1 MPSTPPPLPQTPRR
15 LSPLKWFAGVLTLVL
30 VMISCG
36 TLPFYLRGGAP
47 AAVAPNPAAS
57 VIMTFL
63 GAVMFVAG
71 AALYGLTLLTGCFT
85 LSFERPFFKAFG
97 IKLWVLNLVV
107 GLLLQMGCA
116 FMLMP
121 LLYPMLLRVLPG
133 QAALLS
139 SLFAPFVAAQL
150 VLIWINLWGPLDPIV
165 VTRRLRAR
173 GVPPG
178 QLAAGR
184 VVGLS
189 NPDRSSLRKFG
200 LVEEDYGMLWIG
212 DDRLV
217 YWGDVDAWEV
227 PHDRF
232 IAVERKADA
241 GSVSSYFGA
250 VHVILRFLGPDGAE
264 RRVRVHSEGDWTQ
277 TGKAR
282 ALNDIADRLTA
293 WQEMPRAGWVT
304 GQAAFPVNAS

>member
-1 MPSTPPPLPQTPRR
+1 M
-15 LSPLKWFAGVLTLVL
+15 
-30 VMISCG
+30 
-36 TLPFYLRGGAP
+36 
-47 AAVAPNPAAS
+47 
-57 VIMTFL
+57 
-63 GAVMFVAG
+63 
-71 AALYGLTLLTGCFT
+71 
-85 LSFERPFFKAFG
+85 
-97 IKLWVLNLVV
+97 
-107 GLLLQMGCA
+107 
-116 FMLMP
+116 
-121 LLYPMLLRVLPG
+121 LPG

-150 VLIWINLWGPLDPIV
+150 VLIWIILWGPLDAIV

-184 VVGLS
+184 IVGLS
-189 NPDRSSLRKFG
+189 NPDRSSLRKIG

-250 VHVILRFLGPDGAE
+250 VHVILRFFGPDGVE

-304 GQAAFPVNAS
+304 GQAAFPVNAF